1 MNEIEVI
8 WKFLDNLDEY
18 VYATDIET
26 DELVYMNRK
35 LLEVYGLQSID
46 DVKGMKCYEVLQK
59 SSVPCG
65 MCNNDRLCAGKFVEW
80 RYYNPVID
88 KYMMLKDTLVE
99 DPVTNKKYRIEIS
112 IDISEERS
120 QDKMIQKYRDME
132 SFVNEALKDA
142 LSVESPDETIRI
154 ILEYLGKVLNGERTY
169 IFEHNENGYD
179 DNTYEWV
186 ANGIKPEKDNL
197 QNLPPELCANWYRNF
212 QEDKNIVIENLE
224 NIREED
230 SEQYKNL
237 KRQDIHSLVVV
248 PLYWEKKIIG
258 FYGVDNPPAES
269 LDYVS
274 DMLHIM
280 GSFIVSSIRRR
291 NLLRQLERMSYRD
304 QLTQFGNRYAVD
316 WFVEHEWNGEQI
328 GVVYCDITGLKKV
341 NDEQGHEAGDRLI
354 IRACEC
360 LAGVFKGYGLYR
372 IGGDEFLVLCLGI
385 EEKDLREHVEKLRM
399 DMKEHQVTMAVGM
412 IWKERG
418 PKDIDLLLNES
429 ERLMYEDKDRY
440 YKEHGL
446 KRRR

>member
-412 IWKERG
+412 IWKEHG

>member
-1 MNEIEVI
+1 MY
-8 WKFLDNLDEY
+8 K
-18 VYATDIET
+18 
-26 DELVYMNRK
+26 R
-35 LLEVYGLQSID
+35 Q
-46 DVKGMKCYEVLQK
+46 
-59 SSVPCG
+59 
-65 MCNNDRLCAGKFVEW
+65 
-80 RYYNPVID
+80 
-88 KYMMLKDTLVE
+88 VE
-99 DPVTNKKYRIEIS
+99 DNGRRYRIEIALN
-112 IDISEERS
+112 ISS
-120 QDKMIQKYRDME
+120 QEHQKNVVRRYE
-132 SFVNEALKDA
+132 KLEKIVNEGLRLALGTSSADKSLD
-142 LSVESPDETIRI
+142 I
-154 ILEYLGKVLNGERTY
+154 ILEYIGKALDGERTY

-269 LDYVS
+269 LDHVS

>member
-1 MNEIEVI
+1 MMNYEIFKEVVKE
-8 WKFLDNLDEY
+8 KFMDYMLDNFKGM
-18 VYATDIET
+18 
-26 DELVYMNRK
+26 ELVVMPVEKVNMTYD
-35 LLEVYGLQSID
+35 GISIR
-46 DVKGMKCYEVLQK
+46 G
-59 SSVPCG
+59 
-65 MCNNDRLCAGKFVEW
+65 
-80 RYYNPVID
+80 
-88 KYMMLKDTLVE
+88 KDTNISPTIYINDMYE
-99 DPVTNKKYRIEIS
+99 KYQNCG
-112 IDISEERS
+112 DLEETLMAAC
-120 QDKMIQKYRDME
+120 DLMAME
-132 SFVNEALKDA
+132 FAKTPQVVDVDSLYKD
-142 LSVESPDETIRI
+142 
-154 ILEYLGKVLNGERTY
+154 
-169 IFEHNENGYD
+169 ENGYD

-385 EEKDLREHVEKLRM
+385 EEKDLREHVEKLHM

-412 IWKERG
+412 IWKEHG

>member
-1 MNEIEVI
+1 
-8 WKFLDNLDEY
+8 
-18 VYATDIET
+18 
-26 DELVYMNRK
+26 
-35 LLEVYGLQSID
+35 
-46 DVKGMKCYEVLQK
+46 
-59 SSVPCG
+59 
-65 MCNNDRLCAGKFVEW
+65 
-80 RYYNPVID
+80 
-88 KYMMLKDTLVE
+88 MLF
-99 DPVTNKKYRIEIS
+99 
-112 IDISEERS
+112 RS
-120 QDKMIQKYRDME
+120 
-132 SFVNEALKDA
+132 
-142 LSVESPDETIRI
+142 
-154 ILEYLGKVLNGERTY
+154 
-169 IFEHNENGYD
+169 

-328 GVVYCDITGLKKV
+328 GVVYCDITEIG
-341 NDEQGHEAGDRLI
+341 
-354 IRACEC
+354 RASC
-360 LAGVFKGYGLYR
+360 
-372 IGGDEFLVLCLGI
+372 
-385 EEKDLREHVEKLRM
+385 RERV
-399 DMKEHQVTMAVGM
+399 
-412 IWKERG
+412 
-418 PKDIDLLLNES
+418 
-429 ERLMYEDKDRY
+429 
-440 YKEHGL
+440 
-446 KRRR
+446 

>member
-1 MNEIEVI
+1 M
-8 WKFLDNLDEY
+8 
-18 VYATDIET
+18 
-26 DELVYMNRK
+26 
-35 LLEVYGLQSID
+35 
-46 DVKGMKCYEVLQK
+46 
-59 SSVPCG
+59 
-65 MCNNDRLCAGKFVEW
+65 
-80 RYYNPVID
+80 
-88 KYMMLKDTLVE
+88 
-99 DPVTNKKYRIEIS
+99 
-112 IDISEERS
+112 
-120 QDKMIQKYRDME
+120 
-132 SFVNEALKDA
+132 
-142 LSVESPDETIRI
+142 
-154 ILEYLGKVLNGERTY
+154 
-169 IFEHNENGYD
+169 
-179 DNTYEWV
+179 
-186 ANGIKPEKDNL
+186 
-197 QNLPPELCANWYRNF
+197 
-212 QEDKNIVIENLE
+212 
-224 NIREED
+224 
-230 SEQYKNL
+230 
-237 KRQDIHSLVVV
+237 VV

-399 DMKEHQVTMAVGM
+399 DMKEHQVTMSVGM
-412 IWKERG
+412 ILKEHG